1 MSRQATQ
8 PVALAVVAILDV
20 VVVAGFAL
28 AGRRS
33 HAEAM
38 TLAGWW
44 STAWPFLAALLIG
57 WILALGTRRHP
68 GTVRAGILIWMVTL
82 AGGMGLRSVA
92 GQGTAA
98 PFIAV
103 AAGVLLLG
111 LVGWRLVADLLRRR
125 KSASR
130 G

>member
-1 MSRQATQ
+1 MSREAV
-8 PVALAVVAILDV
+8 PPIAPAVAAILDV

-38 TLAGWW
+38 TISGWW
-44 STAWPFLAALLIG
+44 GTAWPFLAALLIG

-68 GTVRAGILIWMVTL
+68 GAVRAGVLIWLVTL
-82 AGGMGLRSVA
+82 AGGMGLRVA
-92 GQGTAA
+92 VGQGTAA

-111 LVGWRLVADLLRRR
+111 LVGWRLLGSVLRRR
-125 KSASR
+125 RAA
-130 G
+130 